1 MHIIAKIL
9 AVIILVP
16 LGLAGAI
23 VAAGS
28 LLSAC
33 GVPIGELLFS
43 PGGWVAQFFSYCGWM
58 IGAIVAYCSYL
69 GLIWTFKGYEGV
81 KEILERLPKDQYR

>member
-1 MHIIAKIL
+1 MRIIAKIL

-33 GVPIGELLFS
+33 GVPIRELLYS
-43 PGGWVAQFFSYCGWM
+43 PGGWVVQFISYCGWM
-58 IGAIVAYCSYL
+58 IGAMVA
-69 GLIWTFKGYEGV
+69 
-81 KEILERLPKDQYR
+81 